1 MTAVR
6 ALSLGF
12 DEPVVVATRRPSLMR
27 LALSTRSG
35 RVGAGLAVL
44 LATAVVFGPLLASAA
59 PDQVDYAR
67 KLQGPSS
74 SNLLGTDQFGR
85 DQLAR
90 LLDGGRRSL
99 VAAVLVFAG
108 ALTLGLV
115 VGLVAG
121 MRGGLVGGA
130 LMRLVDVMLA
140 LPALVLALATIGML
154 GPGFENL
161 LIALVAA
168 SWAPYARI
176 TRSVVQGARARP
188 DVIAAR
194 MSGLRWVTIVRG
206 HVLPGAV
213 THLGVLAALNLG
225 EVVVAIAGLSFLGLG
240 AQPPAAEWGAMLS
253 ESRGLFTT
261 APWLLAA
268 PAVAIVLSVMA
279 ANLCG
284 DALRDAQRERAGR

>member
-1 MTAVR
+1 MTLVTPLPAAVDTTWH
-6 ALSLGF
+6 AGQ
-12 DEPVVVATRRPSLMR
+12 RRLSLMR
-27 LALSTRSG
+27 SALATRTG
-35 RVGAGLAVL
+35 RIGAGLAL
-44 LATAVVFGPLLASAA
+44 GLAVAVVAGPLLWTA
-59 PDQVDYAR
+59 PPNEIDYSR
-67 KLQGPSS
+67 KLLGLST
-74 SNLLGTDQFGR
+74 SNPLGTDAFGR

-99 VAAVLVFAG
+99 VAAVLVLAG
-108 ALTLGLV
+108 GLSIGV
-115 VGLVAG
+115 SVGLVAG
-121 MRGGLVGGA
+121 MRGGVLGAA
-130 LMRLVDVMLA
+130 LMRFVDVMLA
-140 LPALVLALATIGML
+140 LPALVLALATLGVL
-154 GPGFENL
+154 GPGFSNL
-161 LIALVAA
+161 LVALIAA

-194 MSGLRWVTIVRG
+194 LSGVRWPAIVRG
-206 HVLPGAV
+206 HVLPGALS
-213 THLGVLAALNLG
+213 HLGVLATLNLG

-268 PAVAIVLSVMA
+268 PAVAIFASVMA

-284 DALRDAQRERAGR
+284 DALRDAERIRAAR